1 MKSLEDLKAL
11 RDEALKRMDVR
22 NVKDGFRI
30 QIGMG
35 TCGIASGARNILKA
49 FIEET
54 SFQSLNNVT
63 ITQVGCMG
71 ECAYEPMAEIIDED
85 GQSFVYCNLTE
96 TIVKDIVQK
105 HLMEKEPITRHLLS
119 QRKG

>member
-1 MKSLEDLKAL
+1 MKSLEDLKKL
-11 RDEALKRMDVR
+11 RDEALRKMDVR
-22 NVKDGFRI
+22 HVKNGFRI

-54 SFQSLNNVT
+54 SFQSLKHVT

-96 TIVKDIVQK
+96 AIVKEIVQK
-105 HLMEKEPITRHLLS
+105 HLMDKEPIQRHLLS

>member
-11 RDEALKRMDVR
+11 RDEALKKMDVR

-54 SFQSLNNVT
+54 SFQSLKNVT

-105 HLMEKEPITRHLLS
+105 HLIEKEPIHRHLLS

>member
-11 RDEALKRMDVR
+11 RDEALKKMDVR

>member
-1 MKSLEDLKAL
+1 MKSLEDLKKL
-11 RDEALKRMDVR
+11 RDEALKKMDVR
-22 NVKDGFRI
+22 HVKNGFRI

-35 TCGIASGARNILKA
+35 TCGIASGARNILKV

-54 SFQSLNNVT
+54 SVQSLKNVT

-96 TIVKDIVQK
+96 AIVKEIVQK
-105 HLMEKEPITRHLLS
+105 HLMDKEPIQRHLLS